1 MTPNQLTTKL
11 QEHLTDLFDRES
23 YLLRNKMGFQEDP
36 YGHYQR
42 EIMKNRETQAVL
54 KETIKFIEG
63 AKLYGGLVG
72 TGKSGL
78 MRQHLLSNKE

>member
-23 YLLRNKMGFQEDP
+23 YLLRNKMGFQQDP

-42 EIMKNRETQAVL
+42 ELIKNRETQAVL
-54 KETIKFIEG
+54 KETIKFIG
-63 AKLYGGLVG
+63 SINNYCCDNGCPMLRA
-72 TGKSGL
+72 
-78 MRQHLLSNKE
+78 